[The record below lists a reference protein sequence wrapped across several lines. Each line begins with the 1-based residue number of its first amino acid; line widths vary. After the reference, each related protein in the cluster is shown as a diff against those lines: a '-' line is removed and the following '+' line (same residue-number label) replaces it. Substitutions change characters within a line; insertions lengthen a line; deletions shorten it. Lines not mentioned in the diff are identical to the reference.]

1 MARSAQ
7 QARKPKNKNKQKKKE
22 GSEGEENQTQED
34 VEMKEETKDEIKEE
48 EQSAESG
55 NNIDGEETTEPEQK
69 QEETK
74 QTTEESK
81 ENSDKPDFHKARRT
95 LYIHF
100 PPGPIGESGMEM
112 LDSIYE
118 NNGKLSLPQQVCFA
132 AFPSEEVVEK
142 IKPKLE
148 EIEINGQP
156 LTVKYMGAKG
166 TDMDDPCINPYRI
179 KVQGLL
185 VHPDEKLVAKKF
197 PKGKVTLTIKKL
209 KSVTVDFNTKED
221 AAEALKSAKGLKFGE
236 KPVRVSYVREASENW
251 MEEFLKRK
259 AEREAAESPSKK
271 QKTDEIQKEEN
282 NTEDTSKEAADENE
296 EEDLEDEG
304 EGEDEDEDEGE
315 EGEGEECEEAMEGE
329 ESEGEGGGDEDEEDD
344 E

>member
-55 NNIDGEETTEPEQK
+55 NNIDGEETTEPEQTE
-69 QEETK
+69 EETK

-81 ENSDKPDFHKARRT
+81 ENSDFHKARRT

-185 VHPDEKLVAKKF
+185 VHPDEKLVARKF

-271 QKTDEIQKEEN
+271 QKTDETQKEEN
-282 NTEDTSKEAADENE
+282 NTEESSKEATDENE

-304 EGEDEDEDEGE
+304 EDEDEGE

-329 ESEGEGGGDEDEEDD
+329 ESEGEGGGDEDDEDD